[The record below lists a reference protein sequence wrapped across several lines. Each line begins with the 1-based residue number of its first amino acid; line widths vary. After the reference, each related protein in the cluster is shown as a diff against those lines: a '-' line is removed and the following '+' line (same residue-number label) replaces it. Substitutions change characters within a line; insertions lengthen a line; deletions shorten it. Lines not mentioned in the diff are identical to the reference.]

1 MDKKKNPNATGVQ
14 VLKQSELL
22 GQQFSVYGTVENPL
36 FLAKDVAKWIKHS
49 DVSKM
54 VKAIDEDE
62 KLIRT
67 LFLSGQNRDVVL
79 LTEDGLYE
87 VLMQSRKQIAK
98 QFKKGVKEI
107 LKSIRKDGGYLALT
121 GEETGE
127 EIMAKAIILANS
139 KIERLE
145 LKCSHFDSLLESK
158 KSYPLSEVADH
169 CKCYEFELRKKLF
182 DDRFFTP
189 DPKYPD
195 GQHIYYIQTMDGVK
209 YAFVMNFYNGNQ
221 EFERKELH
229 FTAIGREYCLNL
241 FGLAKYPVTLDSFKN
256 INRNQITE
264 EKL

>member
-14 VLKQSELL
+14 VLKSTELL
-22 GQQFSVYGTVENPL
+22 GQQFSVYGTAENPL

-127 EIMAKAIILANS
+127 EIMAKAILLANS

-158 KSYPLSEVADH
+158 KSYPMSEVADD
-169 CKCYEFELRKKLF
+169 CKCYEFELRKRLF
-182 DDRFFTP
+182 ADRFFTP
-189 DPKYPD
+189 DPEYP
-195 GQHIYYIQTMDGVK
+195 GGEHIYFISMFDGVK
-209 YAFVMNFYNGNQ
+209 YAFVRRSYDENR
-221 EFERKELH
+221 ELTRKELH

-241 FGLAKYPVTLDSFKN
+241 FGLAKYPVTLDSLKN
-256 INRNQITE
+256 INRNQVKE
-264 EKL
+264 DKL